1 MLWFYMLGTA
11 VLAAF
16 CWAFGHFE
24 VSFLKEIL
32 SVRLWFVLCYA
43 LAMLLWWKLKTSAKN
58 KIALNFLLAYAFLG
72 LIYKDT
78 AVLNQLFFDKID
90 PFLMQA
96 DVLMWG
102 FQPALKFSEVMNATW
117 FSELMFF
124 SYFFYYL
131 MPLVVLFT
139 LYQRAPQV
147 IAEFGTMLITAFVI
161 YYSIFIVLPAVGPQF
176 YFPDPEN
183 TIPQRGLFSFLVK
196 QIQAMG
202 EAPTAAFPSSHVG
215 VSVVVLLWLYPR
227 YKRLFYGILP
237 LSILLF
243 FSTVY
248 IKAHYAIDVLA
259 GLVSGACI
267 YVFIA
272 LFYNHFKNKNYEI

>member
-1 MLWFYMLGTA
+1 MLGTA
-11 VLAAF
+11 VLAAS

-24 VSFLKEIL
+24 ISFLKEIL

-90 PFLMQA
+90 PFLMQTDA
-96 DVLMWG
+96 LMWG
-102 FQPALKFSEVMNATW
+102 FQPALKFSEVMNTAW

-139 LYQRAPQV
+139 LYQRAPQA

-183 TIPQRGLFSFLVK
+183 TIPHRGLFSFLVK

-227 YKRLFYGILP
+227 YKCLFYGILP

-248 IKAHYAIDVLA
+248 IKAHYAIDALA

-272 LFYNHFKNKNYEI
+272 LFYTHFKNKNYEI